1 MKRIVLFVLLLLIA
15 GWNGPDAAADGEKS
29 KKKKAKSASSRID
42 DGSRRIEEAR
52 KKKKARTRAGRRG
65 RRAQASTTKEPIQTG
80 TGTAT
85 PTDPSAASTPGVEPA
100 VMRSSLQVTGKVLYG
115 DVVQVRKAAVVDVQK
130 VFAAIPAYKK
140 IKTENVP
147 KHKARYHILVNQANQ
162 EFQAAVQAVALHD
175 AFDLV
180 AEKGGT
186 RGGAPTDITDQVLA
200 RIDGKK

>member
-1 MKRIVLFVLLLLIA
+1 MKRIVLFVLLLLVA
-15 GWNGPDAAADGEKS
+15 GGNASEAVAGDGK
-29 KKKKAKSASSRID
+29 KKKKAEPNASRVD
-42 DGSRRIEEAR
+42 DGGRADEAR
-52 KKKKARTRAGRRG
+52 KKKARARSGRRG
-65 RRAQASTTKEPIQTG
+65 RRAQASGVGEPIQTG
-80 TGTAT
+80 TGTAA
-85 PTDPSAASTPGVEPA
+85 PAALDPSSASSAGDEPA
-100 VMRSSLQVTGKVLYG
+100 VTRASLRVTGKVLYG

-147 KHKARYHILVNQANQ
+147 KHKARYHILVSQANQ

-186 RGGAPTDITDQVLA
+186 QGGAPTDITDQVLA